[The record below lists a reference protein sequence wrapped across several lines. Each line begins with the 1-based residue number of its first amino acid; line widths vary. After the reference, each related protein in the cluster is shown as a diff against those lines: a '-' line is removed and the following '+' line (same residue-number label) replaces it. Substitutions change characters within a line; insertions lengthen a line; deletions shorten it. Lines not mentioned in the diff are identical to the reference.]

1 VTGRAG
7 GAQGQAFAIAR
18 APYHFRFPR
27 DHAAHPQYRS
37 EWWYYTGHLA
47 ARDGRRFG
55 YEATFFRIALRPGDP
70 EPALG
75 QSRWRGNQL
84 FAAHLA
90 LTDESSGRFL
100 YAERIAREALG
111 MGAAAADRLR
121 VHVDD
126 WNLSGETLWPAN
138 RERMTV
144 RASAG
149 TFGLE
154 LEQLPEK
161 APAIHGQ
168 GGVSRKGA
176 CASCASHYYSYT
188 RLATTGTLAYGGERL
203 PVAGLSWMD
212 HEFGS
217 DELEPDQV
225 GWDWFSLQGDGRE
238 IMLYRLRRRD
248 GGTTP
253 QSSGSLI
260 ERNGRVRPL
269 ALGDFFIDAT
279 GRWVSPHSGGTYPS
293 GWRVRVPLANL
304 DLVVTPAVLDQE
316 LVFPAQKLAYWEGAV
331 DIRGS
336 AGTRA
341 VAGEGYVELTGY
353 AGAMTL

>member
-1 VTGRAG
+1 
-7 GAQGQAFAIAR
+7 
-18 APYHFRFPR
+18 
-27 DHAAHPQYRS
+27 
-37 EWWYYTGHLA
+37 
-47 ARDGRRFG
+47 
-55 YEATFFRIALRPGDP
+55 
-70 EPALG
+70 
-75 QSRWRGNQL
+75 
-84 FAAHLA
+84 
-90 LTDESSGRFL
+90 
-100 YAERIAREALG
+100 
-111 MGAAAADRLR
+111 
-121 VHVDD
+121 
-126 WNLSGETLWPAN
+126 
-138 RERMTV
+138 
-144 RASAG
+144 
-149 TFGLE
+149 
-154 LEQLPEK
+154 
-161 APAIHGQ
+161 
-168 GGVSRKGA
+168 
-176 CASCASHYYSYT
+176 
-188 RLATTGTLAYGGERL
+188 
-203 PVAGLSWMD
+203 
-212 HEFGS
+212 
-217 DELEPDQV
+217 
-225 GWDWFSLQGDGRE
+225 
-238 IMLYRLRRRD
+238 MLYRLRRRD